1 MYAIWS
7 RAAHSI
13 RSPGLAHMRLDGLG
27 VRAVRHARVPIRL
40 RKQTRHIHL
49 PESTQSPSPSN
60 DLIGTSR
67 LLLNSGEIS
76 QFFDVY
82 RYGEPRGPSSTVEEP
97 DGPGNDPEGAAG
109 QDNLQADV
117 ERDGDRTDNG
127 VLLVG
132 NESWKLFED
141 GYSAGDHPAKQFF
154 HDVFSTACWDE
165 VSVEDAR
172 SPLLQDVQA
181 WSKSSEEI
189 SYQLPNSCAYILRR
203 SKVMVSAARQYA
215 KSLVNETL
223 SAAAGQSQD
232 VEKLITGEEQPT
244 GAIDGA
250 ERQTTSP
257 DLENVAR
264 CLFETFT
271 LLRRDNDRL
280 YTTSAD
286 VRRTTTYV
294 LREGIPYR
302 PYLGL
307 RFNDALNEALLTI
320 RCDLQA
326 PMTRKTSRRLPGSDQ
341 GPSNKPSHFA
351 STGPRMSPFP
361 FPQPDPQEVEAR
373 AEQPKAPFTILVFPG
388 VSGVSCPREAVR
400 DLAAGLMADVVHIT
414 STSLARL
421 LEHPTPK
428 ANGDHQGDSNPPT
441 NPISMLRFRV
451 AEYSGRTPRAEL
463 TDQESRSREHL
474 SSIIPNWLAGR
485 SAQGTTAEKTNETA
499 EKTNET
505 AKLATLFNMIR
516 NFHEQREEDEKRRP
530 LLIHLHDINA
540 LSMDKAIGASF
551 VEALGLFVEDLRS
564 EGHHV
569 ALIGTSSNARS
580 SRQYDKAL
588 QDLLAAG
595 HRVIVLNTIPTP
607 LVLEAL
613 SSMDEHDTVM
623 ENAENIAQALWS
635 LQAEH
640 SSNSMPVSPD
650 ELSSIL
656 AELDSIE
663 GMGKII
669 QNFSLVE
676 RIATTSAGLLHGGR
690 HDLDS
695 LRSAA
700 SEAIGLIT
708 RREELNIAVASSDS
722 PDQEPSSQRMPTFM
736 VAPQMSQDSED
747 GASEEQLLSGL
758 IKSEDIRTTFNDIH
772 APKATIDSIRLLTE
786 LSLLRPEE
794 FSYGVLATERIR
806 GCLLYGP
813 PGTGKTLLA
822 KAVAKESGANV
833 LEVSAASIH
842 NRYFGVS
849 EKLIR
854 TLFSLAKKEDLSPL
868 IIFMDEADSLLGSRD
883 IEGDSQGW
891 KRTIVNQFLREM
903 DGLETSSAFVMMAT
917 NRPFDL
923 DEALLRRLPRKLL
936 IDLPLEADR
945 AAILRIHLKG
955 EELDGTVS
963 IDGIARRTP
972 LYSGS
977 DLKNLCVAAAMSAVK
992 EEFEAAR
999 DAGSGVVKAPGR
1011 RRVLSTR
1018 HFEDALAQISA
1029 SVSEDMPSLRA
1040 IKKFDD
1046 KYGDAG
1052 AKRQRRGVI
1061 GFGGLSEVTDA
1072 NVPRVRA

>member
-1 MYAIWS
+1 M
-7 RAAHSI
+7 
-13 RSPGLAHMRLDGLG
+13 
-27 VRAVRHARVPIRL
+27 
-40 RKQTRHIHL
+40 
-49 PESTQSPSPSN
+49 PSPNN
-60 DLIGTSR
+60 DLMNNLR
-67 LLLNSGEIS
+67 LLLNSGETS

-82 RYGEPRGPSSTVEEP
+82 RYGEPRSPSLTGEEP
-97 DGPGNDPEGAAG
+97 DGPGKDPEGAAG

-117 ERDGDRTDNG
+117 ERDSDRTDDD
-127 VLLVG
+127 VLAIG
-132 NESWKLFED
+132 NASWNFFED
-141 GYSAGDHPAKQFF
+141 GYAAGHHPAEQFF

-165 VSVEDAR
+165 VSVEDAW
-172 SPLLQDVQA
+172 SPLLEDVQA
-181 WSKSSEEI
+181 WSKSTEEI
-189 SYQLPNSCAYILRR
+189 SDQMPNSFAYIQRR

-215 KSLVNETL
+215 ESLVNEAL

-232 VEKLITGEEQPT
+232 VERLITGEERPKSS
-244 GAIDGA
+244 IDGA
-250 ERQTTSP
+250 ERRTSIS
-257 DLENVAR
+257 DLENIAR

-271 LLRRDNDRL
+271 LLRRDNEQL
-280 YTTSAD
+280 YATSAD
-286 VRRTTTYV
+286 VRRATTYV

-307 RFNDALNEALLTI
+307 RFNDALSEALLTV

-326 PMTRKTSRRLPGSDQ
+326 PRTRKTSRRLPGSDQ

-351 STGPRMSPFP
+351 STGPRMFPFP
-361 FPQPDPQEVEAR
+361 FPPPDPQEVEAR
-373 AEQPKAPFTILVFPG
+373 AEQPKAPFTILIFPDI
-388 VSGVSCPREAVR
+388 SGVSCPREAVR

-414 STSLARL
+414 STSLARM
-421 LEHPTPK
+421 LEYPTPK
-428 ANGDHQGDSNPPT
+428 ADGDHQGDSNPPT

-451 AEYSGRTPRAEL
+451 AEYSGRIPRAEL

-474 SSIIPNWLAGR
+474 PSIIPNWLSGR
-485 SAQGTTAEKTNETA
+485 SAQGTTVEKTNEM
-499 EKTNET
+499 
-505 AKLATLFNMIR
+505 AKLATLLNMIR
-516 NFHEQREEDEKRRP
+516 NFHERREEDEKRRP
-530 LLIHLHDINA
+530 LVIHLHDINA
-540 LSMDKAIGASF
+540 LSMDKVIGATF
-551 VEALGLFVEDLRS
+551 VESLGLFVEDLRS
-564 EGHHV
+564 EGRHV
-569 ALIGTSSNARS
+569 ALIGTSSNARA
-580 SRQYDKAL
+580 SRQYDQAL
-588 QDLLAAG
+588 QDLVGAG
-595 HRVIVLNTIPTP
+595 HRVIVLNTTPTP
-607 LVLEAL
+607 LVLGAL
-613 SSMDEHDTVM
+613 SSMDEHDAVM

-640 SSNSMPVSPD
+640 SNNSMSVSPK
-650 ELSSIL
+650 ELSSML
-656 AELDSIE
+656 AELNSIE
-663 GMGKII
+663 GMGKNI

-676 RIATTSAGLLHGGR
+676 RIATTSAGLLRDGR

-700 SEAIGLIT
+700 SEAIDLIT
-708 RREELNIAVASSDS
+708 RREAMNIAVASNDS
-722 PDQEPSSQRMPTFM
+722 PDMEPSSQRMPTFM
-736 VAPQMSQDSED
+736 VVPQMSQDSDD

-758 IKSEDIRTTFNDIH
+758 IKAEDIRTTFDDIH

-963 IDGIARRTP
+963 IDEIARRTP

-999 DAGSGVVKAPGR
+999 DAVSGVVKAPGR
-1011 RRVLSTR
+1011 RRILSIR

-1029 SVSEDMPSLRA
+1029 SVSENMPSLRA